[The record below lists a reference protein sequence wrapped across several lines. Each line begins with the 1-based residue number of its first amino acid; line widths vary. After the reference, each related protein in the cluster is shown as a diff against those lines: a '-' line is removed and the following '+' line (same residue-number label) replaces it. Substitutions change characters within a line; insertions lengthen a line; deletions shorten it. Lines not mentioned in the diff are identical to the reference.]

1 MSGFNPEPRSPNAK
15 GEDVTYSPED
25 KIPLLEKVDTEAKLA
40 IAPWHDPKV
49 ERATVFGALGRGL
62 TGLEAEAKQKTADED
77 AVAAKKSTE

>member
-15 GEDVTYSPED
+15 GEDVTYSPDD

-49 ERATVFGALGRGL
+49 ERATVFGAQRLTRLRGL
-62 TGLEAEAKQKTADED
+62 DLVRDPYLNKGESLY
-77 AVAAKKSTE
+77 V